1 VKKPNKASITIS
13 QALLSSSSLQIDFHR
28 INGLKTINFEKS
40 IGIKFFLNFFYM
52 RINIQFQATLRI
64 VQQYDLLLRKDEKKN
79 GKTCTDEDAADGCG
93 KKRF

>member
-1 VKKPNKASITIS
+1 
-13 QALLSSSSLQIDFHR
+13 
-28 INGLKTINFEKS
+28 
-40 IGIKFFLNFFYM
+40 M